1 MRYLRSPLQVVSG
14 SFHCQSDRLEQSVG
28 ETLQL
33 LMDTPLGSWPADPDY
48 GFVFST
54 LRFEIFDEN
63 EGTVFNFRDNQ
74 NPIYKKKVSGSSK
87 NLQTFASDLKRS
99 IEVYEPRLLSP
110 KVVMT
115 YLRDQRQ
122 VMVEISGLLE
132 GTNEP
137 FQYNSV
143 INVWN

>member
-1 MRYLRSPLQVVSG
+1 MKYLKTPLQVVSG
-14 SFHCQSDRLEQSVG
+14 SLLRSENLEQSVA
-28 ETLQL
+28 ESLQL

-63 EGTVFNFRDNQ
+63 EGTVFSSHDHQ
-74 NPIYKKKVSGSSK
+74 NPIYKKKISGSSK
-87 NLQTFASDLKRS
+87 NLQTFAADLKQS
-99 IEVYEPRLLSP
+99 IEVYEPRLLTP

-115 YLRDQRQ
+115 YLREQRQ
-122 VMVEISGLLE
+122 IVVEISGVLSE
-132 GTNEP
+132 TDEA

>member
-1 MRYLRSPLQVVSG
+1 MKYLQSPLQVVSG
-14 SFHCQSDRLEQSVG
+14 RFLHQSNGLEQSVRDS
-28 ETLQL
+28 LQL
-33 LMDTPLGSWPADPDY
+33 LMDTPLGSLPIDPDY

-63 EGTVFNFRDNQ
+63 EGTVFDSRDSR

-87 NLQTFASDLKRS
+87 NLQTFASDLKHS

-110 KVVMT
+110 KVVMN
-115 YLRDQRQ
+115 YRRDQRQ
-122 VMVEISGLLE
+122 VLVEITGLL
-132 GTNEP
+132 GDTNEP
-137 FQYNSV
+137 FQYSNI